1 MRRFLA
7 DLKIPALV
15 GLLSTLPFML
25 MEYVNRRAFEE
36 DFPWPLFGT
45 MWLLAAGLTFALL
58 PIARDLRAGNCI
70 PLTRLGFWLSV
81 LAALLTAW
89 LGIGILQDQIPCF
102 LGVPNCD

>member
-1 MRRFLA
+1 
-7 DLKIPALV
+7 
-15 GLLSTLPFML
+15 

-45 MWLLAAGLTFALL
+45 MWLLAAGFTFALL
-58 PIARDLRAGNCI
+58 PIARDLRAGNR
-70 PLTRLGFWLSV
+70 LQLNRLGFWLRV

-89 LGIGILQDQIPCF
+89 LWISILQDQIPCF